1 MTGWVRGKCGCTKL
15 PLCKCS
21 VWRQEKAPC
30 RKVSTFGQ
38 GSDEGKQRYLI
49 IRTEGDEKLES
60 TNKEAG
66 STERTKDAK
75 QQSRMVGSG

>member
-1 MTGWVRGKCGCTKL
+1 VFGGRKRLPAEKSPPLARGATKGN
-15 PLCKCS
+15 K
-21 VWRQEKAPC
+21 
-30 RKVSTFGQ
+30 
-38 GSDEGKQRYLI
+38 DI

-75 QQSRMVGSG
+75 QQSRMSAAAKS